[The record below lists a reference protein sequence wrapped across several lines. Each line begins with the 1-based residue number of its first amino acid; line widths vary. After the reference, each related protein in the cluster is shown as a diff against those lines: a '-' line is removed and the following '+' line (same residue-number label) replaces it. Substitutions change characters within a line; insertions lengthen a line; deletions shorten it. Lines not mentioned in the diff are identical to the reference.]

1 MIQVIVGE
9 NESLDSALNRFRR
22 KCEQAKLLQDIK
34 RTTHYVKPSEQR
46 RIEARKALRRLRRKM
61 QKINQ
66 LSS

>member
-34 RTTHYVKPSEQR
+34 RTSHYVKPSEQR

>member
-1 MIQVIVGE
+1 VIQVIVGE

>member
-34 RTTHYVKPSEQR
+34 RTSHYIKPSEQR

-61 QKINQ
+61 QKMNQ

>member
-34 RTTHYVKPSEQR
+34 RTSHYIKPSEQR

-61 QKINQ
+61 QKLNQ